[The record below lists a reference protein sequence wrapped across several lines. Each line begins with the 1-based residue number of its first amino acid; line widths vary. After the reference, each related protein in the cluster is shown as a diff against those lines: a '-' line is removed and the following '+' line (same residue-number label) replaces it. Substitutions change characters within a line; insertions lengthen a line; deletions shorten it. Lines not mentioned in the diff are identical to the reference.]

1 MTNKLSACRKIATGI
16 AISASLIL
24 GPVMVAPAANADV
37 ITFNASSPSG
47 TVGVPMN
54 LYATS
59 NSSLMGG
66 SVTFAINGQS
76 IGTAPLVGG
85 QAVLSWTPTVAGTFT
100 LSAFDGFTTMNLSN
114 FQVSPVATI
123 TTITAP
129 SVVAL
134 GVSTPI
140 QISVTSVSPSSF
152 QPQGSVMLYTSGG
165 VPVASANLVAQ
176 ANSARSAATISW
188 TPQTLGSTG
197 GYAVFTPSLQ
207 SNGVAGALG
216 STSPTDN
223 ISVTQ
228 NGSNLLLTLPP
239 QLSQNVPATLVAT
252 STPGTTGTVTFYVN
266 NTAIGTAPMNNGTA
280 SISWTPTAAGTVTIR
295 ANSNSTAGNNT
306 AEETINI
313 VTTTQA
319 DTIQMYENGKA
330 VPAGATG
337 TMKNGSQIVVTGIT
351 LSGANIDLNINSGAC
366 TLNGSYLTARG
377 GSGACSVTATSMGG
391 NGWLPASASYTIF
404 LAPGVQVPSKPV
416 PNSGT
421 INKGRTIVL
430 EPSNSTG
437 TNAGQNIKWKVSSS
451 KCKLQFP
458 TDGAVTLRGVSKG
471 TCRVTGTAPA
481 VKGQWAAMNFQRTY
495 TVR

>member
-1 MTNKLSACRKIATGI
+1 MTNKLSACRKIFTGV
-16 AISASLIL
+16 AVSTALLL

-37 ITFNASSPSG
+37 ITFNASSQSG

-59 NSSLMGG
+59 DSSLMGG
-66 SVTFAINGQS
+66 SVTFSVNGQS
-76 IGTAPLVGG
+76 IGTATLVGG
-85 QAVLSWTPTVAGTFT
+85 QAVLSWTPTMAGTFT
-100 LSAFDGFTTMNLSN
+100 LSAFDGYTTMNLTN
-114 FQVSPVATI
+114 FQISPVSTI

-134 GVSTPI
+134 GNPTPI
-140 QISVTSVSPSSF
+140 QINVIPVSPSAF
-152 QPQGSVMLYTSGG
+152 QPQGTVMLYTSGG
-165 VPVASANLVAQ
+165 APVASANLVAQ
-176 ANSARSAATISW
+176 ANSARSSATISW
-188 TPQTLGSTG
+188 TPQTLGVTG

-207 SNGVAGALG
+207 SNGVAGSIG

-223 ISVTQ
+223 ITVTQ

-252 STPGTTGTVTFYVN
+252 STPGTTGTVTFSVN
-266 NTAIGTAPMNNGTA
+266 NTVIGTVPMNNGTA
-280 SISWTPTAAGTVTIR
+280 SISWTPTVAGPVTIR
-295 ANSNSTAGNNT
+295 ANSVSTAGNNI
-306 AEETINI
+306 AEETITI

-319 DTIQMYENGKA
+319 DTIQMSVNGTP
-330 VPAGATG
+330 VPAGKTG
-337 TMKNGSQIVVTGIT
+337 TMRNGSQIVITGVT

-366 TLNGSYLTARG
+366 TLNGSFLTARS
-377 GSGACSVTATSMGG
+377 GSGACSVTATSLGG
-391 NGWLPASASYTIF
+391 NGWTPATASYTIF
-404 LAPGVQVPSKPV
+404 LNPGVQVPSKNV
-416 PNSGT
+416 PASGT

-437 TNAGQNIKWKVSSS
+437 TNAGQNIKWRVSS
-451 KCKLQFP
+451 KNCTLQFP
-458 TDGAVTLRGVSKG
+458 TDGAVTLRGVKKG

-481 VKGQWAAMNFQRTY
+481 VKGQWAAMNFKRTY